1 MTRGMQPDKI
11 AIILVA
17 LVSVGLIVLLYSA
30 GGLDETAS
38 DPYPDQD
45 SVILNGD
52 PQGSVTFDSDGGI
65 QVQTVSVW
73 VAETPGEKYEG
84 LSNTSRDDLPL
95 HTGLL
100 FPYETQRER
109 SFVMR
114 EMHYP
119 LKIVFIAENRTVI
132 RVLEAEVAAPGTSN
146 QDLERYTAEAQ
157 YVLEVR
163 QGTLNSS
170 VERGSHTEILFSP
183 SG

>member
-1 MTRGMQPDKI
+1 MKI
-11 AIILVA
+11 DVQSYRKSMLFVVLA
-17 LVSVGLIVLLYSA
+17 SSGIVLILYSC
-30 GGLDETAS
+30 GGLDETS
-38 DPYPDQD
+38 PDPYPDQD
-45 SVILNGD
+45 SVILTGD
-52 PQGSVTFDSDGGI
+52 PQGSVTFYSDGGI

-100 FPYETQRER
+100 FPYQTQQER

-114 EMHYP
+114 AMNYP
-119 LKIVFIAENRTVI
+119 LEIVFIAENGTVT
-132 RVLEAEVAAPGTSN
+132 RVFEAEVAAPGMSN

-170 VERGSHTEILFSP
+170 VERGSRTEILFPP